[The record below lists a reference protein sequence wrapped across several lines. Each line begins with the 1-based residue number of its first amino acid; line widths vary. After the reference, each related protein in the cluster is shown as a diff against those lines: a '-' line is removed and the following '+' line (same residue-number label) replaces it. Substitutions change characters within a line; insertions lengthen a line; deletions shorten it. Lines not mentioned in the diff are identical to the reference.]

1 MTRLFS
7 CFLAAVLLTALTAAQ
22 AHDAWIEAR
31 DGGYVVLFGHT
42 ATGEPYVPSKVLQL
56 KAIDAKGAP
65 VELRRQ
71 DEAQGVRA
79 TAAKPPALIMVHFD
93 NGYWSKTAD
102 NQPARN
108 LPKNEVPGAVSAVH
122 AVKYGKTMLAW
133 STAVTQPQGQY
144 LELVPQSAEAPK
156 VGQTLPVL
164 VLQDKKPLAGAR
176 LVRGD
181 HGKETVIEA
190 DAQGRALVPVVAGAQ
205 TWSVSRRF
213 PLVSD
218 ARADTESL
226 TANLVFTAR

>member
-1 MTRLFS
+1 MTKLFS
-7 CFLAAVLLTALTAAQ
+7 CSLAAVLLAALPTAQ

-42 ATGEPYVPSKVLQL
+42 AAGEPYLPAKVRQL
-56 KAIDAKGAP
+56 KAIDIKGAP

-71 DEAQGVRA
+71 DEAQGVRVAA
-79 TAAKPPALIMVHFD
+79 TKPPALITVHFD
-93 NGYWSKTAD
+93 NGYWSKTTD

-108 LPKNEVPGAVSAVH
+108 LPKNEVAGAVSAVH
-122 AVKYGKTMLAW
+122 AVKYGKTVFAW
-133 STAVTQPQGQY
+133 SAAVTQPQGQY

-164 VLQDKKPLAGAR
+164 VLQDRKPVAGAK

-190 DAQGRALVPVVAGAQ
+190 DAQGRALVPVMAGEQ
-205 TWSVSRRF
+205 TWSVSRRI
-213 PLVSD
+213 PLAND

-226 TANLVFTAR
+226 AANLVFTAR